1 MEEKDFEDVQQ
12 KIGYYFKNRDLLQQ
26 AFVRRSYSQEN
37 GGENNEV
44 LEFIGDKVLDL
55 IVVKLLTEKYGYMLR
70 DCDDYNPDTEY
81 DEFSCEK
88 NEAKLTEIK
97 KTLVQKKTLAQ
108 RIDSLQLATYLIA
121 GNGDHSSTEA
131 SVKEDLFEAIIGA
144 VTIDSNWDMSKL
156 ASVVQI
162 MLEPD
167 IILTDNTQDDY
178 VAYIQKWALQKY
190 NLTPLYYFKEGSYP
204 KWYDG
209 FEGISQQCN
218 DLSKLNDLCATKFH
232 CLMKLGEDLPIFRG
246 FGISKQ
252 EARYNVCELA
262 YKELKQ
268 RGLLLSINDEIE
280 NPNKDDAINQLEILA
295 RRNYFSIPTYDY
307 KQSYDKDGNPIWLCE
322 CHIAEKS
329 TYYDATASSK
339 KNAKKA
345 AAYKMLKYVLSIE

>member
-12 KIGYYFKNRDLLQQ
+12 KIGYYFTNHDLLQQ

-70 DCDDYNPDTEY
+70 DCNDYNPDTKY

-88 NEAKLTEIK
+88 NEAELTEIK

-108 RIDSLQLATYLIA
+108 RIDSLQLATYLIT
-121 GNGDHSSTEA
+121 GNGDHSSTEP

-144 VTIDSNWDMSKL
+144 VAIDSSWDMSEL
-156 ASVVQI
+156 ENVVEI

-167 IILTDNTQDDY
+167 IILANNTQDNY
-178 VAYIQKWALQKY
+178 VAYIQKWALRKY
-190 NLTPLYYFKEGSYP
+190 NQTPLYYFEKGSYTST
-204 KWYDG
+204 WYYG
-209 FEGISQQCN
+209 FKGISQQYN
-218 DLSKLNDLCATKFH
+218 DLSKINDLKFH

-252 EARYNVCELA
+252 EARRNVCELA
-262 YKELKQ
+262 YKELEK
-268 RGLLLSINDEIE
+268 RGLLLSISDEIK

-295 RRNYFSIPTYDY
+295 RRNYFSIPTYNY
-307 KQSYDKDGNPIWLCE
+307 KQSFDKNGNPVWLCE

-329 TYYDATASSK
+329 TYYHATASSK

-345 AAYKMLKYVLSIE
+345 AAYKMLKYVLSNE